1 MGCVYLSV
9 IVMVGIALPPCY
21 VVPPR
26 RSGAESAVVKGKLY
40 MFGVSFSLVVDD
52 TISFMSSLTTT

>member
-1 MGCVYLSV
+1 
-9 IVMVGIALPPCY
+9 MVDIALPPCY